1 MTLLSICNL
10 QVHFPLPEGTVR
22 ALDGVD
28 LSLGEKERLAIIGET
43 GSGKT
48 VLGRAVV
55 RLLPPGAHVRGEI
68 WYEKTDLLTLPPG
81 EMRKIRG
88 REIAIVLQ
96 NPANSLNPVIK
107 VGKQIMEAVQAR
119 RDIARRPAYREAV
132 NFLQK
137 VGLPDRAVSSYP
149 HQLSGG
155 MSQRALLALGL
166 AMQPRLLIADEPT
179 KGLDSPL
186 RAQIVRL
193 LQEATKESGRAL
205 FLITHDLAAALELAD
220 TLAVMYAGQ
229 IVEYGRAKD
238 IFTHARHPYTRGLL
252 ASHPGL
258 GLKPIPGFAPSLT
271 HLPPGCRFH
280 PRCAAA
286 RELCRREVPP
296 LSKINPGHKVRCH
309 YCSA

>member
-1 MTLLSICNL
+1 MTLLSIRNL
-10 QVHFPLPEGTVR
+10 QVRFPLPEGTVH

-28 LSLGEKERLAIIGET
+28 LSLGEKERLALIGET

-48 VLGRAVV
+48 VLGRAIV

-96 NPANSLNPVIK
+96 NPANSLNPVLK
-107 VGKQIMEAVQAR
+107 VGNQIKEAVQAR
-119 RDIARRPAYREAV
+119 WRIARRPAYREAL

-137 VGLPDRAVSSYP
+137 VGLPERAAASYP

-155 MSQRALLALGL
+155 MRQRALLALGL
-166 AMQPRLLIADEPT
+166 ALHPRLLIADEPT

-193 LQEATKESGRAL
+193 LQEATKEAGQAL
-205 FLITHDLAAALELAD
+205 ILITHDLAAARELAD

-238 IFTHARHPYTRGLL
+238 IFAHARHPYTRGLL
-252 ASHPGL
+252 ASHPSL

-280 PRCAAA
+280 PRCTAV
-286 RELCRREVPP
+286 REVCRREVPP
-296 LSKINPGHKVRCH
+296 LSEIKPGHKVRCH
-309 YCSA
+309 YCSS

>member
-1 MTLLSICNL
+1 MTLLSISHL

-28 LSLGEKERLAIIGET
+28 LSLADKERLALIGET

-68 WYEKTDLLTLPPG
+68 RYENNDLLTLPPG

-96 NPANSLNPVIK
+96 NPSNSLNPVLK
-107 VGKQIMEAVQAR
+107 VGKQIKEAVQAR
-119 RDIARRPAYREAV
+119 WGTASRPAYREV
-132 NFLQK
+132 LNFIQK
-137 VGLPDRAVSSYP
+137 VGLPDRAAAGYP

-155 MSQRALLALGL
+155 MRQRALLALGL
-166 AMQPRLLIADEPT
+166 ALHPRLLIADEPT

-193 LQEATKESGRAL
+193 LREATKEAGRAL
-205 FLITHDLAAALELAD
+205 FLITHDLAAARELAD

-229 IVEYGRAKD
+229 IVEYGRARD
-238 IFTHARHPYTRGLL
+238 IFAYARHPYTRGLL
-252 ASHPGL
+252 ASHPSL

-286 RELCRREVPP
+286 REVCRREVPP
-296 LSKINPGHKVRCH
+296 LSEVEPGHKVRCH